1 MARLLDQQRF
11 VCALGAMQTV
21 QAIHRA
27 APIVHA
33 GPGCTM
39 KLAGGVSGGNGDSGY
54 ISPQIYPCS
63 QISEKEVIFGGS
75 ERLRETIENAIKVLD
90 ADFFVV
96 VTGCTPEIVGDDVG
110 EVVDFF
116 KSAPKPVI
124 YAETAGFKGNNILG
138 HEWIVDA
145 IIEQYLDEPKPVQKG
160 LVNIWGPIPSY
171 DPFWIGNIRE
181 LENLVRELGLT
192 PNCIFGE
199 TRGVPEIDRIP
210 AAQFNLLVSPWVSLK
225 NVQKLEQK
233 FGTPYLHIPA
243 LPIGAW
249 ETSGF
254 LRTVGKFAG
263 VDEAKVEEII
273 LRHEKEYYYY
283 IERNADNFLETRAM
297 SRRFVNIGT
306 SDYGLAVTR
315 FLVNDLGLFPSKQYI
330 TEDTPEEYREQVRQ
344 YFKEF
349 RYGISAEVEFSID
362 GYKIHEEIRHTDF
375 FGYPLV
381 LGSAWDEQIAQEL
394 GGHFLDI
401 HAPAVKRLVLSSSYV
416 GYHGGLKLLEDI
428 YTVVFQIFN

>member
-1 MARLLDQQRF
+1 MARLLDQQRY

-27 APIVHA
+27 APVVHG

-39 KLAGGVSGGNGDSGY
+39 RLAAGVSGGNGNSGY

-63 QISEKEVIFGGS
+63 QISEKEVVFGGS
-75 ERLRETIENAIKVLD
+75 ERLAETIENALKVLD
-90 ADFFVV
+90 ADFFIV

-110 EVVDFF
+110 EVVERFRD
-116 KSAPKPVI
+116 AGKPVI
-124 YAETAGFKGNNILG
+124 HAETAGFRGNNILG
-138 HEWIVDA
+138 HEWVVDA
-145 IIEQYLDEPKPVQKG
+145 IIEQYLNEPKPVQKG

-192 PNCIFGE
+192 PNSIFGE
-199 TRGVPEIDRIP
+199 YRGVPNIDLVP
-210 AAQFNLLVSPWVSLK
+210 AAEFNLLVSPWVGLK
-225 NVQKLEQK
+225 NVQKLQQK
-233 FGTPYLHIPA
+233 FGTPYLHLPTF
-243 LPIGAW
+243 PIGAW

-254 LRTVGKFAG
+254 LREVGRFAG
-263 VDEAKVEEII
+263 VESSFVEALVE
-273 LRHEKEYYYY
+273 RHEREYYYY
-283 IERNADNFLETRAM
+283 IEKNADNFLETRAM

-306 SDYGLAVTR
+306 SDYALAISK
-315 FLVNDLGLFPSKQYI
+315 FLINDLGLFPSKQYI
-330 TEDTPEEYREQVRQ
+330 TEDTPEEYRALVQENFQ
-344 YFKEF
+344 KF
-349 RYGISAEVEFSID
+349 RYDIGAEVGFSVD
-362 GYKIHEEIRHTDF
+362 GYQIHNEIRNTDF

-394 GGHFLDI
+394 GGHFL
-401 HAPAVKRLVLSSSYV
+401 AVQPPAVKRLVLSSSYV

-428 YTVVFQIFN
+428 YTVVFRIFN